1 MIHGIKSNH
10 ELPPFSHYSYFYIS
24 IGSKI
29 NQHPSYD
36 SQYQI
41 LSAFVKSQTEPTVVI
56 SIDHF
61 TDTDQERKLEP
72 HLPKNIDIFLYDIN
86 TEDSAIYDVLTYIV
100 EQLEGLSTTVS
111 KTHIFFANFI
121 KYISPN
127 FLEMKRETE
136 IPKKVQSILSKRGYV
151 LYQWFGYHPQLSS
164 VLFRDHPM
172 IYVYMSSLC
181 SVLSRCRMKL
191 DMYSVHTLV
200 SECDTIP
207 WVKLLRHMVDFVH
220 TDEWGRTLDVFYT
233 FTT

>member
-1 MIHGIKSNH
+1 MIHVIKSND

-36 SQYQI
+36 SQHQI

-61 TDTDQERKLEP
+61 SDTEQERKLEP
-72 HLPKNIDIFLYDIN
+72 HLSKNIDIFLYDIN
-86 TEDSAIYDVLTYIV
+86 TEGCAIYDVLTYIV

-111 KTHIFFANFI
+111 KNHIFFANFI

-200 SECDTIP
+200 SACDTIP